1 MRSST
6 RDTPPAQVPAGQVAS
21 EAPAAGNAR
30 PTALTAR
37 PTALTARLAALAQL
51 TAEIVTVILLGE
63 CGVPPADAATG
74 LAAARRRR
82 AGRL

>member
-37 PTALTARLAALAQL
+37 LAALAQL
-51 TAEIVTVILLGE
+51 TAEVVMAILGCL
-63 CGVPPADAATG
+63 PF
-74 LAAARRRR
+74 
-82 AGRL
+82 